1 MAFKLPFKF
10 KHKRKL
16 LSFRYW
22 LARFG
27 AKSMSLFH
35 EAGGLSILFGKT
47 LYSMATAPW
56 RKESILDQMSKI
68 GVTSLPLV
76 FLTALFTGMVLALQS
91 AYQLRTFNALRY
103 TAGLVSLSITRE
115 LGPVL
120 TAMVVAGR
128 VGASITAEI
137 GTMKVTEQID
147 ALVSMGTDPIR
158 YLTVSRFIAAVLML
172 PLLTI
177 YADFVGMFGGFVVA
191 VFKLGIS
198 SNLYIYDSFDVLVMK
213 DVMTGLIKSFA
224 FGGIIA
230 IVGCYQGFRAK
241 GGAEGVGIATTL
253 SVVTSL
259 ILIIASDCLFT
270 AVFYF
275 VFP

>member
-1 MAFKLPFKF
+1 M
-10 KHKRKL
+10 
-16 LSFRYW
+16 W
-22 LARFG
+22 LASFG
-27 AKSMSLFH
+27 AKSLELFR

-47 LYSMATAPW
+47 LYALISGKW
-56 RKESILDQMSKI
+56 RRSHIVEQMQKI

-91 AYQLRTFNALRY
+91 AYQLRMFNAIRY

-120 TAMVVAGR
+120 TAMVVGGR
-128 VGASITAEI
+128 VGAAITAEL

-147 ALVSMGTDPIR
+147 ALVSLGTDPIK
-158 YLTVSRFIAAVLML
+158 YLAAPRFIAAAFML
-172 PLLTI
+172 PLLTL
-177 YADFVGMFGGFVVA
+177 YADFIGIFGGYIVA
-191 VFKLGIS
+191 VFKLGIAS
-198 SNLYIYDSFDVLVMK
+198 SLYISDSFDVLVLK

-230 IVGCYQGFRAK
+230 IVGCYQGFKTK
-241 GGAEGVGIATTL
+241 GGAEGVGVATTM

-270 AVFYF
+270 AIFYF